1 MRNLFY
7 FSNVNMKQIQT
18 LHKYKFNRNAILK
31 KNQISK
37 KFCII
42 NCIRSCN
49 NNSLKSIFDC
59 ISLCEKKKR
68 RKKKFS
74 NRIDLKETIR
84 LSWVE
89 EGEVTIHITITTRY
103 WLWYFTS
110 NDQLF
115 PNELF
120 TIFKSEMASLRI
132 VN

>member
-1 MRNLFY
+1 
-7 FSNVNMKQIQT
+7 MKQIQT

-84 LSWVE
+84 LS
-89 EGEVTIHITITTRY
+89 
-103 WLWYFTS
+103 
-110 NDQLF
+110 
-115 PNELF
+115 
-120 TIFKSEMASLRI
+120 
-132 VN
+132 